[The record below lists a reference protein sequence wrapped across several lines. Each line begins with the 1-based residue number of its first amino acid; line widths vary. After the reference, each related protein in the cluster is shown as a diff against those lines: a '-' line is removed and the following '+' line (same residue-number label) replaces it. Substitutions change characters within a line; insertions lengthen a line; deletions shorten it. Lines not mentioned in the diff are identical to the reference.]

1 MSNELKPC
9 PFCKCTTIRNTRSV
23 DRVMLWCVN
32 CGAEISALQGK
43 RSYEAVLNAL
53 VFLWNTRP
61 IEDALRK
68 EIAQLQTDNRSLVEQ
83 VNKMAL
89 KPNQAVIE
97 YFYPKYN
104 PITKRLEN
112 LPTKECLCIVE
123 LYSGKYEIVWWISA
137 GFEETGWD
145 GYCVDE
151 VKSWAYLPKGVTM
164 EMGGKDE

>member
-1 MSNELKPC
+1 VTKQE
-9 PFCKCTTIRNTRSV
+9 
-23 DRVMLWCVN
+23 
-32 CGAEISALQGK
+32 
-43 RSYEAVLNAL
+43 YEAAVKYAMDND
-53 VFLWNTRP
+53 RP
-61 IEDALRK
+61 PWL
-68 EIAQLQTDNRSLVEQ
+68 EIAIHQAKNNYIASLEAEVDQLQSDNRSLVEQ
-83 VNKMAL
+83 MNKMAL
-89 KPNQAVIE
+89 KPNQAVID

-151 VKSWAYLPKGVTM
+151 VKSWAYLPKGVINEHKTN
-164 EMGGKDE
+164 

>member
-1 MSNELKPC
+1 MTKQE
-9 PFCKCTTIRNTRSV
+9 
-23 DRVMLWCVN
+23 
-32 CGAEISALQGK
+32 
-43 RSYEAVLNAL
+43 YEAAL
-53 VFLWNTRP
+53 KYATDNDRP
-61 IEDALRK
+61 PWLD
-68 EIAQLQTDNRSLVEQ
+68 IAIHQAKNNYIASLEAEVDQLQSDNRSLVEQ
-83 VNKMAL
+83 MNQMAL

-123 LYSGKYEIVWWISA
+123 LYSGEYEIVWWISA

-151 VKSWAYLPKGVTM
+151 VKSWAYLPKGVTN
-164 EMGGKDE
+164 D